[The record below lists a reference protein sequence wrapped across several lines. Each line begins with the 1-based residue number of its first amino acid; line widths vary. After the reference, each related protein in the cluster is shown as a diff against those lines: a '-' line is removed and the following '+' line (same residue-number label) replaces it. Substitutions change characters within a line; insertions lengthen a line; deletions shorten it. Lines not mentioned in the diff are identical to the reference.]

1 MPRRRRHIPTLE
13 IITRYPSCTGR
24 SQAVPAHSEVY
35 KMSTNGFT
43 TTILHSDRRLGSES
57 GAVHKP
63 VHPSAQYAFERAEDL
78 VAVFQGKPGFSY
90 ARQGTPTTGALEAKI
105 TQMESGLNTVT
116 FATGMAALAAVFM
129 TLLKK
134 GDHLISSQ
142 YIFGNTNS
150 LLGTLQNFGVEVTLV
165 DATDLAQVKAARRP
179 ETRMVFV
186 ESLANPGTHVADLQ
200 GIGDWC
206 AGEKLLYVLD
216 NTLSTPWLCTGK
228 SVGASLVVN
237 SLSKHIGGHANALG
251 GAVTDTGLFDWS
263 VFPNIAQVYRAGNPA
278 GWGLTQIKKKGLRD
292 MGATLSS
299 DAAHRIA
306 AGAETLALRMQ
317 KACDNAL
324 ALARALSAHPQVGR
338 VTYPGLPVHP
348 QHERAKQLFG
358 GRYGALMAVELSDSV
373 DLFAFLNRLKVFVL
387 ATHLGDNR
395 SLVLPVA
402 HTIYYEMGPDLRAQM
417 GIADSQ
423 LRISVGT
430 EDAQDLVH
438 DFEQALA

>member
-1 MPRRRRHIPTLE
+1 
-13 IITRYPSCTGR
+13 
-24 SQAVPAHSEVY
+24 
-35 KMSTNGFT
+35 MSTNGFST
-43 TTILHSDRRLGSES
+43 TTLHSDRRLGTEC

-63 VHPSAQYAFERAEDL
+63 IHPSAQYAFEKAEDL
-78 VAVFQGKPGFSY
+78 IAVFQGRPGFSY
-90 ARQGTPTTGALEAKI
+90 ARQGTPTTAALEAQI
-105 TQMESGLNTVT
+105 TQMENGLNTVT
-116 FATGMAALAAVFM
+116 FATGMAALAAVFL
-129 TLLKK
+129 TLLRK
-134 GDHLISSQ
+134 GDHVISSQ

-165 DATDLAQVKAARRP
+165 DATDVTAVQAARRP

-186 ESLANPGTHVADLQ
+186 ESLANPGTHVADLK

-206 AGEKLLYVLD
+206 AAEGLLYVLD
-216 NTLSTPWLCTGK
+216 NTLTTPWLCTGK

-263 VFPNIAQVYRAGNPA
+263 SYPNIAEPYRSGNSA

-306 AGAETLALRMQ
+306 AGAETLPLRMG
-317 KACDNAL
+317 KACANAL
-324 ALARALSAHPQVGR
+324 ALAQALAAHPRVAR
-338 VTYPGLPVHP
+338 VTYPGLPDHP
-348 QHERAKQLFG
+348 QHARATSLFK
-358 GRYGALMAVELSDSV
+358 GRYGALLAVQLHDSV
-373 DLFAFLNRLKVFVL
+373 DLLAFLNRLRVVVL

-402 HTIYYEMGPDLRAQM
+402 HTIYYEMGPALRKQM
-417 GIADSQ
+417 GIADNQ
-423 LRISVGT
+423 LRLSTGI
-430 EDAQDLVH
+430 EDIDDLID
-438 DFEQALA
+438 DFNQALA